1 MRRLLLLA
9 TLVLASCVAAPEPET
24 RPAAPASASLSELQS
39 AYLPRIVD
47 NSRTVDSREA
57 RRDEIVEQMRADAER
72 LRELHRTLLVE
83 IEAKEKT
90 IAVLE
95 ERRSDRESR
104 LRELRSREAD
114 DDETQVRIRELERES
129 AEIGAEIEHE
139 NEELSK
145 RREKADETAKQVEHL
160 DTLDEDALFRDA
172 MQPVYR
178 EGIDLHL
185 GFYRGVIELTRQQLT
200 GSEAGALIEHFEER
214 IAKRDRLAGQAV
226 EAEAFAD
233 LRHELELDRRLS
245 QAWLS
250 AFILEVQF
258 SLSEF
263 RLETISEEE
272 LQELDLLAESLAES
286 WADDV
291 HLVMRIDGHSDSK
304 KFRGRSD
311 CESATLNKD
320 LSRRRAEAVRD
331 FFTERLGGDAG
342 RIEIDWYGNFST
354 HMAKVPGEAGDR
366 RIELRIAT
374 RRDDGSY
381 GSHRNYFAMLSG
393 LELGGRSYVRRQGAW
408 IDAGCAGTEP
418 EAEIAYLSDAYKELA
433 SRLGFDGSAKVRLGA
448 EERELEVRLGNEAV
462 IDDGER
468 CVRVVPCEAEDPAP

>member
-9 TLVLASCVAAPEPET
+9 SLVLASCVAAPEPKT
-24 RPAAPASASLSELQS
+24 QPAAPPVSLSELQS
-39 AYLPRIVD
+39 TYLPRIVD
-47 NSRTVDSREA
+47 NARTVDSREA
-57 RRDEIVEQMRADAER
+57 RRGEIVEQMRGDADR
-72 LRELHRTLLVE
+72 LRELHRTLLDE

-95 ERRSDRESR
+95 ERRSDRQSR
-104 LRELRSREAD
+104 LTELRSQEAD
-114 DDETQVRIRELERES
+114 DDETRVRIRELERES
-129 AEIGAEIEHE
+129 GELDAEIAREK
-139 NEELSK
+139 EELSK
-145 RREKADETAKQVEHL
+145 RREKAEETAKQVEHL
-160 DTLDEDALFRDA
+160 DTLDEDALFQDA

-178 EGIDLHL
+178 EGIELHL

-200 GSEAGALIEHFEER
+200 GAEAAPLIERFEER

-233 LRHELELDRRLS
+233 LRHEVELDRRLS

-263 RLETISEEE
+263 RLETISEDE
-272 LQELDLLAESLAES
+272 LQELSLLAEALGQS
-286 WADDV
+286 WSDDA

-311 CESATLNKD
+311 CESATLNKE

-331 FFTERLGGDAG
+331 YFVERLGGDAG
-342 RIEIDWYGNFST
+342 RIEIDWYGNFSS
-354 HMAKVPGEAGDR
+354 HLAKKPGVAGDR

-374 RRDDGSY
+374 RNDDGGY

-393 LELGGRSYVRRQGAW
+393 LELGGRTYVRRQGAW
-408 IDAGCAGTEP
+408 VDAGCEGTEP
-418 EAEIAYLSDAYKELA
+418 EGEIVFLSPAYRELA

-448 EERELEVRLGNEAV
+448 DERELEVRLGNEAV

-468 CVRVVPCEAEDPAP
+468 CVRIVPCEAEDAAP

>member
-9 TLVLASCVAAPEPET
+9 SIVLASCATAPEPET
-24 RPAAPASASLSELQS
+24 RPAASASVSLSELQS
-39 AYLPRIVD
+39 TYLPRIVD

-57 RRDEIVEQMRADAER
+57 RRDEIVEQMRSDAER

-90 IAVLE
+90 IVILR
-95 ERRSDRESR
+95 ERRSDREHR
-104 LRELRSREAD
+104 LKELRSETAA
-114 DDETQVRIRELERES
+114 DDETQLRIRELERENV
-129 AEIGAEIEHE
+129 ELDAEIERESAELE
-139 NEELSK
+139 N
-145 RREKADETAKQVEHL
+145 RREKTEATAKQVEHL
-160 DTLDEDALFRDA
+160 DTLDEDALFQDA

-178 EGIDLHL
+178 EGIELHL

-200 GSEAGALIEHFEER
+200 GNEAGALIERFEER

-263 RLETISEEE
+263 RLESISGAE
-272 LQELDLLAESLAES
+272 LQELELLAEALAES
-286 WADDV
+286 WSDDMS
-291 HLVMRIDGHSDSK
+291 LVMRIDGHSDSK

-311 CESATLNKD
+311 CDSATLNKG

-331 FFTERLGGDAG
+331 YFTRLTGLFKNFNYAATDSPEYQ
-342 RIEIDWYGNFST
+342 RLLQEID
-354 HMAKVPGEAGDR
+354 A
-366 RIELRIAT
+366 
-374 RRDDGSY
+374 
-381 GSHRNYFAMLSG
+381 LSEG
-393 LELGGRSYVRRQGAW
+393 M
-408 IDAGCAGTEP
+408 P
-418 EAEIAYLSDAYKELA
+418 
-433 SRLGFDGSAKVRLGA
+433 
-448 EERELEVRLGNEAV
+448 
-462 IDDGER
+462 
-468 CVRVVPCEAEDPAP
+468 